1 MRTSSLALAVL
12 LLACTS
18 GLADEKTDAIAPVYQ
33 FVSDLNRNDM
43 KGAAAAYAPTASII
57 DEFPPHHWQGP
68 TAFADWGRDFGVDA
82 QKHGDTDPFVA
93 LGKPAHISVEG
104 DRAYAVFPSTFS
116 FKEHGKEVDETG
128 STMTFA
134 LQKFANGWRIV
145 GWSWS
150 AH

>member
-1 MRTSSLALAVL
+1 MRTSLAFVIVMF
-12 LLACTS
+12 ACAS
-18 GLADEKTDAIAPVYQ
+18 AAADEKADALAPVFQ
-33 FVSDLNRNDM
+33 FVSDLNRNEM
-43 KGAAAAYAPTASII
+43 KGAAAAYAPSASII

-68 TAFADWGRDFGVDA
+68 TAFADWVRDFGADS
-82 QKHGDTDPFVA
+82 QKHGITSPFVA
-93 LGKPAHISVEG
+93 LGKPAHVSIEG
-104 DRAYAVFPSTFS
+104 DRAYAVFPSTYS
-116 FKEHGKEVDETG
+116 FKQQGKQIDETG

>member
-1 MRTSSLALAVL
+1 MRTSLAFVILALACSS
-12 LLACTS
+12 AF
-18 GLADEKTDAIAPVYQ
+18 ADEKTDAIAPVYQ
-33 FVSDLNRNDM
+33 FISDLNRNDM

-93 LGKPAHISVEG
+93 LGKPARISVEG

-116 FKEHGKEVDETG
+116 FKEHGKEIDETG

-134 LQKFANGWRIV
+134 LQKFGNGWRIV

>member
-1 MRTSSLALAVL
+1 MRTSLAFAILMFASAGAV
-12 LLACTS
+12 
-18 GLADEKTDAIAPVYQ
+18 ADDKADAIAPVHQ
-33 FVSDLNRNDM
+33 FISDLNRNDI

-82 QKHGDTDPFVA
+82 QKHGDTDPFVT
-93 LGKPAHISVEG
+93 LGVPTHVSIEG
-104 DRAYAVFPSTFS
+104 DRAYAVFPSTYS
-116 FKEHGKEVDETG
+116 FKEHGKQIDETG

-145 GWSWS
+145 GWSW
-150 AH
+150 ATH